1 MSDINFTVTE
11 RGYEITE
18 VNKYITMIQQEYA
31 NAVAW
36 GEEME
41 KKLQEI
47 KTQTEDLGLYF
58 TIDENNHSE
67 VIDKIFAELTATV
80 SKVKADAEA
89 KSKEIIDKAN
99 EKSRVIVR
107 QAMENSVE
115 LRTQNSIVMKNLKSI
130 SDMIDVI
137 LDKASQ

>member
-1 MSDINFTVTE
+1 MAKKDSLGKGLDILFADSDYGFSSDVQNE
-11 RGYEITE
+11 NNITISNRNI
-18 VNKYITMIQQEYA
+18 VIDGK
-31 NAVAW
+31 
-36 GEEME
+36 G
-41 KKLQEI
+41 
-47 KTQTEDLGLYF
+47 F